1 MKKIKTIVILI
12 LLMMPCLVKAI
23 DCGTYKS
30 SGGKTVY
37 VKIQD
42 NVIHIENEGSISSL
56 NGVSSCP
63 KEIYYVKCVQTGGQA
78 FKTLNKY
85 SVSGYDNSGC
95 DKGTEIEKSIF
106 SQNNNNSSNSKEPIP
121 GKTASDKYSDIEE
134 CQDSTYQFI
143 KECGCIPV
151 SLTDLT
157 RWLYFILKVMGPAI
171 FVIIGAVE
179 LMKAMT
185 AQDEKAVQ
193 GALNKLIK
201 KLVAAVMIFFVLLAV
216 QWVVELLAKDSEG
229 TMQCV
234 NYFLN
239 GYKG

>member
-1 MKKIKTIVILI
+1 MKKIKTIVILM
-12 LLMMPCLVKAI
+12 LLMIPCLVKAAS
-23 DCGTYKS
+23 CGTYTKTYEKS
-30 SGGKTVY
+30 SIPKEDSTVQ
-37 VKIQD
+37 VTIEKGII
-42 NVIHIENEGSISSL
+42 NVDGNNTEIASSE
-56 NGVSSCP
+56 CP
-63 KEIYYVKCVQTGGQA
+63 KEIYYIECGGGKFAYSLNNYVDCSTVIKKIKFWTGNPG
-78 FKTLNKY
+78 F
-85 SVSGYDNSGC
+85 
-95 DKGTEIEKSIF
+95 IE
-106 SQNNNNSSNSKEPIP
+106 P
-121 GKTASDKYSDIEE
+121 GKTESDKYSDIEE
-134 CQDSTYQFI
+134 CQSSTYHFI